1 MIEMALVF
9 PILVLLIVGLLELGM
24 AFKDFLTVSHAAREG
39 SRVGAF
45 VGDALDADCQILLAT
60 VAALDAADISRLQRI
75 EIYKADSNGNQIAS
89 KTNVWTYQAGDV
101 NDCASWSES
110 VTWPSTTRQV
120 TVGSTPLDIIGVRVI
135 LDRNWITGF
144 PPFVG
149 SYTLNET
156 TIIRMEPEA
165 FE

>member
-9 PILVLLIVGLLELGM
+9 PILVLLIVGMLELGM

-60 VAALDAADISRLQRI
+60 VAALNPGDVNRLQRI
-75 EIYKADSNGNQIAS
+75 EIYKADSNGNQITS
-89 KTNVWTYQAGDV
+89 KTNTWTYQSGDP
-101 NDCASWSES
+101 NDCLSWSEA
-110 VTWPSTTRQV
+110 VTWPSTSRQV
-120 TVGSTPLDIIGVRVI
+120 TAGPTPLDIIGVRVI
-135 LDRNWITGF
+135 LDRSWITGF

-149 SYTLNET
+149 SYTIDET

-165 FE
+165 FA

>member
-60 VAALDAADISRLQRI
+60 VAALNPGDVNRLQRI
-75 EIYKADSNGNQIAS
+75 EIYKADGNGNQITS
-89 KTNVWTYQAGDV
+89 KTNTWTYQSGDP
-101 NDCASWSES
+101 NDCLSWSEA
-110 VTWPSTTRQV
+110 VTWPSTSRQV
-120 TVGSTPLDIIGVRVI
+120 TAGPTPLDIIGVRVV
-135 LDRNWITGF
+135 LDRSWITGF

-149 SYTLNET
+149 SYTIDET

-165 FE
+165 FA